1 MTHTNNIYNIYHIFL
16 IIYLGFVR
24 VSGDMWAQIY
34 CTFTHIRAFI
44 VRFAVH
50 MHYYRQFSLENPVPD
65 FCRQKSL
72 KNLLKNQFYG
82 MLAMISTIRGQ
93 VREKHAA
100 PVRKCSQS
108 ALMPS
113 AFARA
118 AMTRRDPRGP
128 LLPLPS
134 GLREHFAST
143 FAPPAAFMLA
153 RCRHFTG
160 IKARC

>member
-1 MTHTNNIYNIYHIFL
+1 MTHTNNIYHIYHIFL

-34 CTFTHIRAFI
+34 CTFMHIRAFI
-44 VRFAVH
+44 ALFAVH
-50 MHYYRQFSLENPVPD
+50 MHYYRQFSLENPVQD

-82 MLAMISTIRGQ
+82 MPAMIRTINGQ

-100 PVRKCSQS
+100 LARKCTQS

-113 AFARA
+113 AFDRA
-118 AMTRRDPRGP
+118 AMTSATHVVP
-128 LLPLPS
+128 
-134 GLREHFAST
+134 
-143 FAPPAAFMLA
+143 
-153 RCRHFTG
+153 
-160 IKARC
+160 